1 MQLRGSVRLLREV
14 AETASDAEWTS
25 RPFPGANLIGFT
37 VWHGART
44 IDWGVN
50 FVLRRTPELVES
62 DEWSDVMVGDGL
74 FGAGAARETADRVA
88 HAVPRARLVAYLD
101 ELEAQTQAWLGSV
114 PSADLEA
121 TIDLRERQADKP
133 EYLAPA
139 VWQEIEDLDG
149 IPAWQFL
156 ARPCISHIRVHYG
169 EVTSQLEAL
178 RSA

>member
-25 RPFPGANLIGFT
+25 RAFPGANLIGFT

-50 FVLRRTPELVES
+50 FVLRHALELVDS
-62 DEWSDVMVGDGL
+62 AEWSDVNVEDGY
-74 FGAGAARETADRVA
+74 FGAGAGRETADRVA
-88 HAVPRARLVAYLD
+88 HQVPRARLVAYLN
-101 ELEAQTQAWLGSV
+101 ELEAQTQAWLGSL
-114 PSADLEA
+114 PSSELE
-121 TIDLRERQADKP
+121 TTTDLRERQAEKP

-139 VWQEIEDLDG
+139 VWSEIEDLDG

-156 ARPCISHIRVHYG
+156 SRPCISHIRVHYG